1 MTVLVQA
8 NSKRDQIIL
17 EVNIV
22 KRHMKKD
29 NILIELVKHSSF
41 YYMEIQLINQYN
53 ISDTLNFRFD

>member
-1 MTVLVQA
+1 MIVLGQS

-22 KRHMKKD
+22 KRHIKKD
-29 NILIELVKHSSF
+29 NILIELVKSSSF